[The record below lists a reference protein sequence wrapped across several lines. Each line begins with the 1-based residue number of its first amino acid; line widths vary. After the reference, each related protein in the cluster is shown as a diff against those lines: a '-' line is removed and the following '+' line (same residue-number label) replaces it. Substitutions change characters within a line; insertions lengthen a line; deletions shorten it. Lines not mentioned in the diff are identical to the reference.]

1 MTIKAYETSGGK
13 NLIIEYIEQL
23 PDPEKITAYEIISEI
38 EADGAVALKALNT
51 RQLRGKLWEI
61 KFSNNRII
69 YVVYDKD
76 LIYFLHACQK
86 QKGKAEKHD
95 LELAISRAKRYRL
108 KI

>member
-1 MTIKAYETSGGK
+1 MKIKAYETSGGK
-13 NLIIEYIEQL
+13 YLIIEYIEQL
-23 PDPEKITAYEIISEI
+23 PDQEKIAAYEIISEI
-38 EADGAVALKALNT
+38 ESDGVVALKALNT

-61 KFSNNRII
+61 KFSNNRIM

-95 LELAISRAKRYRL
+95 LELAIGRAKKYGL
-108 KI
+108 NI